1 MTAVAIQPSVFS
13 HDLRANSPI
22 TSRREA
28 FGRGRGQPLDGNARA
43 RLMHLARG
51 LMRRTEPG
59 KHYGQITAKALAI
72 LTALL
77 WDLPQRHGRPMLPIL
92 G

>member
-13 HDLRANSPI
+13 HDMRANSPI

-28 FGRGRGQPLDGNARA
+28 FGRGRGQPLDRNARA
-43 RLMHLARG
+43 RPMHLARG

-59 KHYGQITAKALAI
+59 KHYGQITAKASRSLRRF
-72 LTALL
+72 LYF
-77 WDLPQRHGRPMLPIL
+77 PQCHGWPMLPIL